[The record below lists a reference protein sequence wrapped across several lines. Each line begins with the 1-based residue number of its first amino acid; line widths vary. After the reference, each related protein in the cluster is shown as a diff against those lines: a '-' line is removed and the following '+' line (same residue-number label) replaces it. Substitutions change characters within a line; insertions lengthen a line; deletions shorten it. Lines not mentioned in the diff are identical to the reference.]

1 LRTLKVFWYA
11 GPKETKVLEIIAMK
25 RNLLLL
31 LCCAFGCFIAAFPCV
46 AQTAVTDG
54 APRHIVMVLVDALR
68 ADHLGCYGY
77 ARNTSPFLDQLAAES
92 VLFERAYSQS
102 SFTVESTISLF
113 TSLYPSS
120 NAWGGG
126 QYANTNPEVPD
137 LATLLGSGG
146 YHTAYFSTNP
156 TLDYTAL
163 HKSFQEHEFLAKTF
177 DKKSR
182 SPELTARAL
191 RFITER
197 KDEKTFMYLH
207 YVSPHT
213 PYTPPDDYYL
223 RFAPE
228 VFPKP
233 LDAIDDV
240 RAHLDTLLEEGFG
253 PGEARFED
261 LMLRYDAEIAL
272 EDDAIRNLFEG
283 MRQLGITED
292 TLFIFLAD
300 HGEEFLEH
308 GFVEHAWSLFP
319 ESIHVPLFFW
329 MPKRLA
335 PGRVATPVALVD
347 VLPSILDLAG
357 LPSAPHT
364 VDGVPLFHLE
374 NGHWLPRP
382 KEKAL
387 ISELLNPARN
397 VVRSVVEGD
406 YLYVAATKWLSL
418 KECVEVAQNMSAV
431 RAETL
436 TGTRPSPDPWGPLH
450 YEALFNLKTDP
461 TAKDNVLEQL
471 PEIRDRMRKILGDM
485 KARAPEQ
492 VPDPVKICRIP
503 FVITYEM
510 RKFLVEQGYL
520 KPEDMTGPDAAETE
534 ELIRGLGYF

>member
-1 LRTLKVFWYA
+1 MRTLKVFWYA

-46 AQTAVTDG
+46 AQTAVMDG

-163 HKSFQEHEFLAKTF
+163 HKSFREHELLAKTF

-191 RFITER
+191 RFMTER

-223 RFAPE
+223 RFAPK

-364 VDGVPLFHLE
+364 VDGAPLFQQE
-374 NGHWLPRP
+374 NGAWVSRP
-382 KEKAL
+382 KEKPIIA
-387 ISELLNPARN
+387 ELLNPMRN
-397 VVRSVVEGD
+397 VVRAVVEGD
-406 YLYVAATKWLSL
+406 YLYIAAPKWLTLEERVTIS
-418 KECVEVAQNMSAV
+418 QNMAIS
-431 RAETL
+431 REETL
-436 TGTRPSPDPWGPLH
+436 RGIRPSPHPWGPLQ
-450 YEALFNLKTDP
+450 YEALFNRRADP
-461 TAKDNVLEQL
+461 AEKENILEAM
-471 PEIRDRMRKILGDM
+471 PEVRDHVQDILNAFRERCP
-485 KARAPEQ
+485 KQ

-503 FVITYEM
+503 NVITHDI
-510 RKFLVEQGYL
+510 RIFLEEKGYL
-520 KPEDMTGPDAAETE
+520 KPESTPEEQSEEMEET
-534 ELIRGLGYF
+534 LRSLGYF